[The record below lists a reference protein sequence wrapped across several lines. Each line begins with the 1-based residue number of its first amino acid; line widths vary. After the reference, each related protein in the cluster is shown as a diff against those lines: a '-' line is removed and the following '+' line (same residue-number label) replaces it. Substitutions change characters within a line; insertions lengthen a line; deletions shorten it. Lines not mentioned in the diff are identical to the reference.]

1 MSPKSPFAVAAA
13 AAAFLSM
20 SSTAAVIAQWS
31 VVAPIPS
38 GSVGSNFAVG
48 AADAGEQTAGTGLRG
63 YHALATTVWSTPAGN
78 GSTYAFSSN
87 GWSVG
92 DYYEVSVPTSGFN
105 GGNGGSAG
113 WLGTDISLS
122 WDQTRSSTG
131 PSNFRVDMSTDGTNF
146 TTLLASYTVI
156 QAGASGSNTLSW
168 STTAGVQS
176 AFTRTISSIAG
187 ADNQSTLVFRF
198 VNLSTVAAAG
208 TNRID
213 NIVVSGTLVPAP
225 GAVALLAVA
234 GLVSRRR
241 R

>member
-1 MSPKSPFAVAAA
+1 MSPKSPFVVAAA

-20 SSTAAVIAQWS
+20 SSTAAVIAHWS
-31 VVAPIPS
+31 VAASIPS
-38 GSVGSNFAVG
+38 GAVGSNFAVG

-63 YHALATTVWSTPAGN
+63 YHALATTVWSTPSGN
-78 GSTYAFSSN
+78 GSQYSFSSN

-92 DYYEVSVPTSGFN
+92 DYYEASVPTGGYN
-105 GGNGGSAG
+105 GGFFF
-113 WLGTDISLS
+113 TDISLS

-198 VNLSTVAAAG
+198 VNLSTVAAGG

-213 NIVVSGTLVPAP
+213 NIMVSGTLVPAP

>member
-1 MSPKSPFAVAAA
+1 MSPKSPFVVAAA

-20 SSTAAVIAQWS
+20 SSTAAVIAHWS

-38 GSVGSNFAVG
+38 GTVGSNFAVG

-63 YHALATTVWSTPAGN
+63 YHALATTVWSTPSGN
-78 GSTYAFSSN
+78 GSQYSFSSN

-92 DYYEVSVPTSGFN
+92 DYYEVSVPTN
-105 GGNGGSAG
+105 GGNGGNG
-113 WLGTDISLS
+113 GFFFTDISLS

-156 QAGASGSNTLSW
+156 QAGASGSNTFSW
-168 STTAGVQS
+168 SVTAGVQS

-198 VNLSTVAAAG
+198 VNLSTAPTTG

-213 NIVVSGTLVPAP
+213 NIMVSGTLVPAP